1 MIIRTNAEG
10 KRVADLDAELKV
22 LVKRW
27 EDNIGKML
35 KVKTPSLIYEETGR
49 TVALLRDIF
58 NPSFEQIH
66 VNDRGVS
73 KQIADYVSIIAP
85 DRKNIVKIIPARC
98 QSSIISALQNR
109 SNRSLEKLLL
119 LKWCLPDY

>member
-66 VNDRGVS
+66 VNDR
-73 KQIADYVSIIAP
+73 A
-85 DRKNIVKIIPARC
+85 
-98 QSSIISALQNR
+98 
-109 SNRSLEKLLL
+109 
-119 LKWCLPDY
+119 CLSRLPIM